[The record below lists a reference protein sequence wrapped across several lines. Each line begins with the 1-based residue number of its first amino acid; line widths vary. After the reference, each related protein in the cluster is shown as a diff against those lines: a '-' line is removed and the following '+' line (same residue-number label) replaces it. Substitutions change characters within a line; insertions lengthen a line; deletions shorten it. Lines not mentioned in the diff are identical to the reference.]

1 MQFEEQH
8 EQGVLIV
15 KPLERRLD
23 AAVIQEFKQ
32 HLAGRV
38 LEGHRLVA
46 LDLGAVEFIDSSG
59 LGGII
64 SVLKAVGTGGNVAV
78 FGAAAP
84 VATLFR
90 LTRMD
95 RIFPMLDSAAAAL
108 DALAGKSLAL

>member
-1 MQFEEQH
+1 MQFEEYQ
-8 EQGVLIV
+8 EMGILIV
-15 KPLERRLD
+15 KPLELRLD

-32 HLAGRV
+32 HLAAKV
-38 LEGHRLVA
+38 QEGHSLIA
-46 LDLGAVEFIDSSG
+46 IDLGAVEFIDSSG

-78 FGAAAP
+78 FGAGAP

-108 DALAGKSLAL
+108 DTLAGNSLAI